1 LLLFALAVF
10 TAAALVSDRAQSQEE
25 RLVSAA
31 ATLLGWLD
39 PLWRAVYASLIGFA
53 LLVAVACFAGRR
65 WRICR
70 DLVIALTATYLIGYP
85 VGRSVRDEWP
95 SLTEKLWAT
104 LGQYPA
110 LRLAGAVAVLAVAAP
125 ELTRTARVLAAWL
138 VGLSSVAVV
147 VIGVAYP
154 SSVLGG
160 LALGSA
166 VASLVRLAFGSSA
179 GFPGAA
185 RVATSLQELGIDAR
199 GLAVATRQRAG
210 AATYVATDPGG
221 RALEVIV
228 LGRDA
233 QDAQRLANVWRN
245 LAYRDSGPAPAT
257 GRLHQVEHES
267 LITLLAQRSGACVP
281 AVLVAGVATS
291 GDALFVTQCPTQP
304 SVEEAGV
311 EVTDAFLVHLWEQV
325 ARLRESRVS
334 HGGLNLDSVL
344 DTVDGPMIV
353 HFQRGKA
360 AASPSALATD
370 VAELLVATS
379 IATDP
384 ERALAAALSVV
395 GPQAIAAALPYVQR
409 AALTPHL
416 RDLARDH
423 EVRLAAL
430 RKQAAAATGVTLPE
444 IAPLQRIR
452 LRDVLLMGAVA
463 FAAYLLITQ
472 LEQIG
477 FATIVNE
484 LSKAQWP
491 WVVVA
496 LVIAQTTFITQAV
509 SVRGAVPSP
518 LPLRPCVVLES
529 AIKFVNLTVPSSAGR
544 IALNIRFLQ
553 KLGVPTGEAIASGA
567 VDGVS
572 DTIVQIV
579 LVLLVLPFVDLSVS
593 VPSGGTGEPP
603 WHLIVAVVLI
613 ALVGAA
619 IVMFVARLRSKVL
632 PLIRQGFVTLKTVAS
647 SRNKLFQL
655 FGGNVATQVLFA
667 LVLGASCQAYGIH
680 VSLPDL
686 LIVNMGAS
694 VFASIMPVP
703 GGIGVAEA
711 GLTAGLT
718 AVGVPESVAFAAA
731 LTHRLCT
738 FYLPPIWGYF
748 SLRWLARKGYV

>member
-1 LLLFALAVF
+1 M
-10 TAAALVSDRAQSQEE
+10 
-25 RLVSAA
+25 
-31 ATLLGWLD
+31 
-39 PLWRAVYASLIGFA
+39 
-53 LLVAVACFAGRR
+53 
-65 WRICR
+65 
-70 DLVIALTATYLIGYP
+70 
-85 VGRSVRDEWP
+85 
-95 SLTEKLWAT
+95 
-104 LGQYPA
+104 
-110 LRLAGAVAVLAVAAP
+110 
-125 ELTRTARVLAAWL
+125 
-138 VGLSSVAVV
+138 
-147 VIGVAYP
+147 
-154 SSVLGG
+154 
-160 LALGSA
+160 
-166 VASLVRLAFGSSA
+166 
-179 GFPGAA
+179 
-185 RVATSLQELGIDAR
+185 
-199 GLAVATRQRAG
+199 
-210 AATYVATDPGG
+210 
-221 RALEVIV
+221 
-228 LGRDA
+228 
-233 QDAQRLANVWRN
+233 
-245 LAYRDSGPAPAT
+245 
-257 GRLHQVEHES
+257 HQVEHES
-267 LITLLAQRSGACVP
+267 LITLLAQRSGCRVP
-281 AVLVAGVATS
+281 GVLVAGVVAS
-291 GDALFVTQCPTQP
+291 GDALLVTECPNLP
-304 SVEEAGV
+304 SVEEADAG
-311 EVTDAFLVHLWEQV
+311 VTDEFLMQLWDQV
-325 ARLRESRVS
+325 ALLRGARVS
-334 HGGLNLDSVL
+334 HGGLNLDSVIAT
-344 DTVDGPMIV
+344 DDGPMVV
-353 HFQRGKA
+353 HFQRGKV

-379 IATDP
+379 IAATP
-384 ERALAAALSVV
+384 ERALAAALSVMGTDAV
-395 GPQAIAAALPYVQR
+395 AAALPYVQR

-430 RKQAAAATGVTLPE
+430 RKQAAAATGVTLPD

-452 LRDVLLMGAVA
+452 VRDVLLMAAVA
-463 FAAYLLITQ
+463 LAAYLLITQ

-477 FATIVNE
+477 FATIVSE

-496 LVIAQTTFITQAV
+496 LFVAQTTFLTQAV

-518 LPLRPCVVLES
+518 LPLQPCVVLES
-529 AIKFVNLTVPSSAGR
+529 AIKFINLTVPSSAGR

-567 VDGVS
+567 VDGIS

-579 LVLLVLPFVDLSVS
+579 LVLLILPFVDLSVAL
-593 VPSGGTGEPP
+593 PSGGTGEPP
-603 WHLIVAVVLI
+603 WHLIVVVVLV
-613 ALVGAA
+613 ALIGVA
-619 IVMFVARLRSKVL
+619 IVLFVARLRSKVL

-667 LVLGASCQAYGIH
+667 LVLGASCRAYGVQ

-748 SLRWLARKGYV
+748 SLRWLGRKGYV